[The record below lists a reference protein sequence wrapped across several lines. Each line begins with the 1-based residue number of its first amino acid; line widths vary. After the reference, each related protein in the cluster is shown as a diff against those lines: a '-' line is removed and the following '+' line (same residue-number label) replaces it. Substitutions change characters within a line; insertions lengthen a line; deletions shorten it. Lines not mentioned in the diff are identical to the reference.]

1 MTILAQH
8 GYAKSDKI
16 QQGID
21 DGSVSGVIMSPRDE
35 QPANFA
41 AFLSALPEDA
51 ERMADP
57 QFYVGTILG
66 ARDGNLPQYAHY
78 IPNLIPA
85 SFSPGAITQYVTNTL
100 VWQSSLAVS
109 AVLSP
114 TVMVDTLN
122 NRWAQIAM
130 TLAQESVN
138 QHNSETPLL
147 ISLVIGEEALRD
159 VSLVDAWLDELTRME
174 VDGFYLVVRRSSE
187 EYRQQYD
194 PELLSSLLRVC
205 YSLAEVNEY
214 RVFVG
219 YSDIVSLLLHS
230 VGVTG
235 TGAGW
240 YATLRQFAL
249 RRFLPISGG
258 RQPRPRYTSRP
269 LLNSIYVSEL
279 DAIYNAGQISS
290 VLSDTS
296 YDQRF
301 SGITN
306 PENVNWPPRDA
317 AQHHWEVLNDLA
329 GAVSC
334 STIGDRLDLARGLI
348 GQAAILYSQIGHHL
362 FRTETGPAHLQQWLS
377 ALDRFRSDASV

>member
-21 DGSVSGVIMSPRDE
+21 DGSISGAIMSPRDE
-35 QPANFA
+35 QPANLA
-41 AFLSALPEDA
+41 AFLSALPENV

-57 QFYVGTILG
+57 QFYVGTIPG
-66 ARDGNLPQYAHY
+66 ARDGNLPRYTHY
-78 IPNLIPA
+78 VPNLTPT
-85 SFSPGAITQYVTNTL
+85 SFSPGAVTRYVTNTFL
-100 VWQSSLAVS
+100 WQSNLAVS

-114 TVMVDTLN
+114 TVIVDTLN

-130 TLAQESVN
+130 TLAQESFN
-138 QHNSETPLL
+138 QHNSEKPLL

-159 VSLVDAWLDELTRME
+159 VSLVDAWLDELTRLE
-174 VDGFYLVVRRSSE
+174 VEGFYLVIRRSPE

-194 PELLSSLLRVC
+194 PELLSSLLRIC
-205 YSLAEVNEY
+205 YSLAEVNGY
-214 RVFVG
+214 RVIVG
-219 YSDIVSLLLHS
+219 YSDIVSLLLHA

-240 YATLRQFAL
+240 YATLRQFGL
-249 RRFLPISGG
+249 RRFLPVSGG

-279 DAIYNAGQISS
+279 DAIYNIGQISD

-301 SGITN
+301 SGFTN

-317 AQHHWEVLNDLA
+317 ALHHWEALNDLV
-329 GAVSC
+329 GAISC
-334 STIGDRLDLARGLI
+334 SPIGARLDLARSLI
-348 GQAAILYSQIGHHL
+348 GQAAILYAQIGHHL
-362 FRTETGPAHLQQWLS
+362 FRTETGPVHLQQWLS